1 MATTKQS
8 AKKVEKKKT
17 EKVVK
22 KENTKKMEKV
32 DTNKIMTGKV
42 VSVKMQNTVV
52 VAIERKVPHKI
63 YKKLI
68 KVTKR
73 IKADTNGID
82 LLEGDNVVIEM
93 TRPISKE
100 KFFKVIKKGELK

>member
-1 MATTKQS
+1 MATAKKAT
-8 AKKVEKKKT
+8 KKVEEKKT
-17 EKVVK
+17 EKIVK
-22 KENTKKMEKV
+22 KESTKKMEKV
-32 DTNKIMTGKV
+32 NTNKIMTGNV

-73 IKADTNGID
+73 IKADTNGME
-82 LLEGDNVVIEM
+82 LSEGDNVVIEM
-93 TRPISKE
+93 TRPISKD